1 MLSILIRGA
10 RQINRGVDTMIVQK
24 NFLSKLRDFGLNTY
38 ESKLWTA
45 LLSRGSST
53 AGELSDIANVPRS
66 RTYDVLESL
75 ERKGFIIRKLG
86 KPIKYIAV
94 PPEEVLDRVKDKIKK
109 ESEKQLK
116 MINGLM
122 GSDVLNELTMLHSQG
137 IELIEPADLTG
148 SITGRDN
155 LHNHIESRIAKAES
169 TVSILTTSDGLKRK
183 YPFLLPVFKK
193 LKNKNVRIR
202 VATQVKAGMED
213 IISEISKYAEVR
225 HTDTRG
231 RFILI
236 NGTEAI
242 FMLLDDKIVHP
253 SYDVAI
259 WVNTKFFTTAF
270 EEVFDSKWEKMKSAA
285 AMLK

>member
-1 MLSILIRGA
+1 
-10 RQINRGVDTMIVQK
+10 MIVQK
-24 NFLSKLRDFGLNTY
+24 NFLNRLKDFGLNTY

-94 PPEEVLDRVKDKIKK
+94 PPEEVIERVKQKIR
-109 ESEKQLK
+109 EDSERSLNTIHELK
-116 MINGLM
+116 N
-122 GSDVLNELTMLHSQG
+122 SAVLDELNMLHSQG
-137 IELIEPADLTG
+137 IEMIEPTELTG

-155 LHNHIESRIAKAES
+155 IYNHLESRISKAKTS
-169 TVSILTTSDGLKRK
+169 VSMLTTPEGLGQKAG
-183 YPFLLPVFKK
+183 FLIPVFKK
-193 LKNKNVRIR
+193 LNAKGVEIR
-202 VATQVKAGMED
+202 VASQIDKDMQD
-213 IISEISKYAEVR
+213 IISQYSKYSEIR
-225 HTDTRG
+225 HTDIKG
-231 RFILI
+231 RFCII
-236 NGTEAI
+236 NAEEAI

-259 WVNTKFFTTAF
+259 WINTKFFSKS
-270 EEVFDSKWEKMKSAA
+270 FDDLFLSKWDEMKQ
-285 AMLK
+285 MKKFI